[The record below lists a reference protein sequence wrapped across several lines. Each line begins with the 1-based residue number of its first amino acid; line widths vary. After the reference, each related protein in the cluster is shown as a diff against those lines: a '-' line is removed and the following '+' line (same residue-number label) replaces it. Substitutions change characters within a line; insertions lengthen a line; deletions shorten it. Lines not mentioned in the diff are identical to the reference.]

1 MRYKVA
7 AALVYLATLVWF
19 GYRSDGVAD
28 WVAILIIFAAP
39 FAAGYVAGVWVLL
52 VPPLAVLF
60 VLPAGDGSG
69 ELPIWFV
76 MMFTALVAVPEIVVG
91 WAARWLVTRYASR

>member
-1 MRYKVA
+1 MRYRVVA
-7 AALVYLATLVWF
+7 ALLYLAALVWF
-19 GYRSDGVAD
+19 GYRLDGVAD

-39 FAAGYVAGVWVLL
+39 FAAGFVAGVWGLVVPPFAVLL
-52 VPPLAVLF
+52 

-76 MMFTALVAVPEIVVG
+76 MMFTALVAAPEIVIG
-91 WAARWLVTRYASR
+91 WGVRWLTERFVIR